1 MNEASAP
8 KMTKWPFSLGFLVL
22 VSVTAMIAFGG
33 HRPLHLGELSL
44 GVLCALAS
52 AILCVL
58 PFLLD
63 YRALLKLTES
73 DRLTQALAQIQ
84 NLETVARYI
93 GAATSQWQ
101 AVQELAQQSVK
112 SGQAM
117 ADRMAEE
124 AKAFAEHLQK
134 VNDAEKARLRL
145 EVEKLHRA
153 EGDWLQVT
161 TGLLDHTFALHQAAE
176 RSGHPDLIQQLTLFQ
191 NACRDLVR
199 RVGLTP
205 FTAKVGEAFD
215 PQVHQWREADA
226 QLPADARVG
235 QTIAT
240 GFTFQGQFVRRAL
253 VTPQTGEVPSTL
265 TSVPVAPEPACR
277 LELAPNDETLMEVSG
292 NELKVHRPNHIDS
305 DQDLPLS

>member
-1 MNEASAP
+1 MNEVSAP
-8 KMTKWPFSLGFLVL
+8 KMAKWPFFLGFLVL
-22 VSVTAMIAFGG
+22 VSVTAVIAFGG
-33 HRPLHLGELSL
+33 ERPLHLGELSL
-44 GVLCALAS
+44 GVLCALSS
-52 AILCVL
+52 AILCVM

-73 DRLTQALAQIQ
+73 DRLTQAMAQIQ
-84 NLETVARYI
+84 NLEIVARHI
-93 GAATSQWQ
+93 GTATSQWQ
-101 AVQELAQQSVK
+101 AVQELAQQSVT

-161 TGLLDHTFALHQAAE
+161 IGLLDHTFALHQAAE

-199 RVGLTP
+199 RVGLVP
-205 FTAKVGEAFD
+205 FTAKAGEAFD
-215 PQVHQWREADA
+215 SQVHQWRATDT
-226 QLPADARVG
+226 QSPADARVG

-253 VTPQTGEVPSTL
+253 VTPQTGEVASTL
-265 TSVPVAPEPACR
+265 ASAKVAAEPAPL
-277 LELAPNDETLMEVSG
+277 LELAPDDEMLMEVSG
-292 NELKVHRPNHIDS
+292 DELKVHRPSQIDGG
-305 DQDLPLS
+305 QDLPLS

>member
-1 MNEASAP
+1 MNEVSAP
-8 KMTKWPFSLGFLVL
+8 KTAKWPFSLGFLVL
-22 VSVTAMIAFGG
+22 LSATAMIAFYGP
-33 HRPLHLGELSL
+33 RPLPLGELSL
-44 GVLCALAS
+44 GVLCALSS
-52 AILCVL
+52 ALLCVL

-63 YRALLKLTES
+63 FRALLKLTES
-73 DRLTQALAQIQ
+73 DRLTHAMAQIQ
-84 NLETVARYI
+84 NLETVARHI
-93 GAATSQWQ
+93 STATSQWQ

-134 VNDAEKARLRL
+134 VNDSERARLRL

-161 TGLLDHTFALHQAAE
+161 IGLLDHTFALQQAAE

-191 NACRDLVR
+191 HACRDVVR
-199 RVGLTP
+199 RVGLVP
-205 FTAKVGEAFD
+205 FTAKAGEAFD
-215 PQVHQWREADA
+215 PQIHQWREADTQA
-226 QLPADARVG
+226 PADARVG

-253 VTPQTGEVPSTL
+253 VTPQTGEIASTPAPVKVAAEPAPS
-265 TSVPVAPEPACR
+265 PEVAPGDAR
-277 LELAPNDETLMEVSG
+277 LMAVTG
-292 NELKVHRPNHIDS
+292 NELNVHRPSQID
-305 DQDLPLS
+305 DDPELPLR

>member
-8 KMTKWPFSLGFLVL
+8 KTTKWPFFLGFLVL
-22 VSVTAMIAFGG
+22 LCVTAMIAFYGQ
-33 HRPLHLGELSL
+33 RPLHLGELSL
-44 GVLCALAS
+44 GVLCGLSSAL
-52 AILCVL
+52 LCAL

-73 DRLTQALAQIQ
+73 DHLAHAMAQIQ
-84 NLETVARYI
+84 NLEIVARHI
-93 GAATSQWQ
+93 ATATSQWQ

-124 AKAFAEHLQK
+124 ANAFVEHLQK
-134 VNDAEKARLRL
+134 VNDSEKARLRL

-153 EGDWLQVT
+153 QGDWLQVT
-161 TGLLDHTFALHQAAE
+161 IGLLDHTFALHQAAE

-191 NACRDLVR
+191 NACRDVVR
-199 RVGLTP
+199 RVGLVP
-205 FTAKVGEAFD
+205 FTAKAGEAFD
-215 PQVHQWREADA
+215 PQIHQWRDADTQA
-226 QLPADARVG
+226 PADARVG

-253 VTPQTGEVPSTL
+253 VAPQTGEIASTSAPFKVATEPHPSTE
-265 TSVPVAPEPACR
+265 VAPE
-277 LELAPNDETLMEVSG
+277 DEILMEVTG
-292 NELKVHRPNHIDS
+292 GELKVHRPSQLDG
-305 DQDLPLS
+305 DQELPLS